1 MAEIAAHVTTTIERA
16 REWNTA
22 APATRRRVAVVAG
35 VTALVAIAFIW
46 GARLTSHVDLGL
58 DLAPLYATWMPRWGP
73 GLVLAAIVAAIVVRF
88 DRDVAPH
95 VSFRV
100 LLVACAIGAAAWGI
114 SLALV
119 DGAQGIV
126 QGLDS
131 RHHGYLVV
139 LDRLPGPSEFVR
151 TFTDRIAGYPTHVR
165 GHPPGVMVA
174 LLWLDR
180 AGLASPRAVAALL
193 VVAGASIPVAAL
205 LIARRVGGQDAARRA
220 APFLVLAPAAVW
232 LVSNLDA
239 LYAAAGAWSVVL
251 LVRGADS
258 DGERQRIAAVCAF
271 AGGLLFGAGLFLSY
285 GLVPLAI
292 VPGAVFVAARR
303 WRALALATLGVA
315 CVVAL
320 FAASGF
326 WWPDGLAATR
336 AEYVKGIAS
345 VRPYGY
351 FLLANLAAF
360 AVAVGIGA
368 IAGIAWVRDRRL
380 WLLAGAALV
389 AVAIADVSGMSKG
402 EVERIWLPFW
412 PFVALLAAQIP
423 CGRER
428 RWWLAAQASTA
439 IAMVGLLFIP

>member
-1 MAEIAAHVTTTIERA
+1 MAEIAEHVTTTIERV
-16 REWNTA
+16 RETNTA
-22 APATRRRVAVVAG
+22 PPATRRRVAVVAG

-46 GARLTSHVDLGL
+46 GARLTSRVDLGL

-73 GLVLAAIVAAIVVRF
+73 GLVLAAIVAAVVVRF
-88 DRDVAPH
+88 DRDLAPH
-95 VSFRV
+95 VSFPA

-139 LDRLPGPSEFVR
+139 LDRLPGASEFVR

-193 VVAGASIPVAAL
+193 VAAGASIPVAAL
-205 LIARRVGGQDAARRA
+205 LIARRVGGEHAARRA

-239 LYAAAGAWSVVL
+239 LYAAVGAWSVLL
-251 LVRGADS
+251 LVRAA
-258 DGERQRIAAVCAF
+258 ERDMRGDVCALG
-271 AGGLLFGAGLFLSY
+271 GGLLLGTALFLSY
-285 GLVPLAI
+285 GLVLLAL
-292 VPGAVFVAARR
+292 VPGAVLVSARR
-303 WRALALATLGVA
+303 WRAVALAVIGVA

-320 FAASGF
+320 FAAFGF
-326 WWPDGLAATR
+326 WWPDGLSATR
-336 AEYVKGIAS
+336 AEYLKGIAS

-351 FLLANLAAF
+351 FVIANLVSF
-360 AVAVGIGA
+360 GIAVGIGA
-368 IAGIAWVRDRRL
+368 VAGIGCVRDRRV
-380 WLLAGAALV
+380 WLLAGAALL

-423 CGRER
+423 GGRER